1 MDDDMTEND
10 TGKDNAVR
18 RSAEKA
24 PADGQLDIN
33 TTRQRQ
39 GAAEGTQPPPNGAP
53 PVDGTLSGERSQAT
67 GAAKRKKGASIAHT
81 QPTDAVERAHAA
93 FVSYPRLTLLQ
104 RDIEECRQISLMAQE
119 PHCMSLEGP
128 TGAGKSTLLERYK
141 DSFPE
146 VSMPDGTIHKPIVY
160 VLTDGPITVK
170 SMASRLLAGI
180 GDPAYN
186 KGTQN
191 SLDDRI
197 VYYLRKIGCQ
207 LVILDDFHN
216 LTVLRTTFKFAQV
229 STWLKAI
236 IKRSGVPF
244 LVVGVTDEVE
254 AILKANKE
262 LSRLFSVRE
271 TLYPFSF
278 DAKDKSTVMEFEKF
292 VAHIEDV
299 LGLPLDPSGNR
310 VAMLY
315 RLHYATLGVV
325 ANLMNLLRS
334 SQTRA
339 LERGGKFITMGDLS
353 GAFKKH
359 IQKHVERTQN
369 PFDVSGLGKGIAVP
383 TDYTQL
389 KLGPKKPR
397 RGKDSAQ
404 DAGDALQS

>member
-1 MDDDMTEND
+1 MGDDITEND
-10 TGKDNAVR
+10 TGTDNVVR

-24 PADGQLDIN
+24 PADGQLDFT
-33 TTRQRQ
+33 TTRQLP
-39 GAAEGTQPPPNGAP
+39 GATGGTQPPPNGARS
-53 PVDGTLSGERSQAT
+53 VDGTLSGERPKAT
-67 GAAKRKKGASIAHT
+67 GAVKRKQGASVASVG
-81 QPTDAVERAHAA
+81 PMDAVERAHAA
-93 FVSYPRLTLLQ
+93 FVGYPRLTLLQ

-128 TGAGKSTLLERYK
+128 TGAGKSTLLQRYM
-141 DSFPE
+141 DNFPE
-146 VSMPDGTIHKPIVY
+146 VPMPDGTIHKPIVY

-170 SMASRLLAGI
+170 SMASRLLSGI

-207 LVILDDFHN
+207 LVIVDDFHN
-216 LTVLRTTFKFAQV
+216 LTVFRTTFKFAQV

-271 TLYPFSF
+271 TLYPFTF
-278 DAKDKSTVMEFEKF
+278 DAKDKSTVIEFEKF
-292 VAHIEDV
+292 VAHTERI
-299 LGLPLDPSGNR
+299 LGLSLDPSGNR

-325 ANLMNLLRS
+325 ANLMNLLRAA
-334 SQTRA
+334 QTRA

-359 IQKHVERTQN
+359 IQKHVERAQN
-369 PFDVSGLGKGIAVP
+369 PFDVSGPGKGVAVP
-383 TDYTQL
+383 KDYSQI
-389 KLGPKKPR
+389 KLEPKKPR
-397 RGKDSAQ
+397 SNKDSSQ